1 MITTIQSAQ
10 RYRQFQRHFPCR
22 PKKVFFGLLLTLLT
36 LGFSR
41 PMEVLADPCVPL
53 LDDGSLEDG
62 TNWQSKNNDGFALIS
77 QQLARTGSY
86 WAYLG
91 GRNNIADRLATTVSL
106 PDTDQAITLR
116 FWWQLQSQESTGQ
129 GGDRL
134 AVMIANANGIPVQSL
149 AELSARD
156 VTDNWRSRQLDLS
169 HFANRTIQLQF
180 LASTDH
186 EHITDFFID
195 DIEILACD

>member
-1 MITTIQSAQ
+1 MITTIQSRQ
-10 RYRQFQRHFPCR
+10 RYRPSHRHLTFWQ
-22 PKKVFFGLLLTLLT
+22 KKVFFGLLLTIFT

-77 QQLARTGSY
+77 QQLARTGNY
-86 WAYLG
+86 GAYLG
-91 GRNNIADRLATTVSL
+91 GRNNIADRLATTVFL
-106 PDTDQAITLR
+106 PDTGQTITLR
-116 FWWQLQSQESTGQ
+116 FWWQLQSQESTGL
-129 GGDRL
+129 GNDRL
-134 AVMIANANGIPVQSL
+134 AVMIANANGIPIQSL
-149 AELSARD
+149 AELSGRD

-169 HFANRTIQLQF
+169 HFANRTIQIQF